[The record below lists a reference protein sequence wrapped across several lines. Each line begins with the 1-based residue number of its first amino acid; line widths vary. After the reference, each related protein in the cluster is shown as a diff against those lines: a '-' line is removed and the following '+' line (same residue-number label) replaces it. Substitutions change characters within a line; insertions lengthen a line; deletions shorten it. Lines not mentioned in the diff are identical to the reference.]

1 MLDLGI
7 VMEPWSQLVSAPEE
21 EVEEE
26 VENERVRSR
35 RRRRPTVA
43 WGGSL
48 VVKPIPIGTE
58 CKC

>member
-43 WGGSL
+43 WGVSS
-48 VVKPIPIGTE
+48 VVKPIHSP
-58 CKC
+58 K